1 MKRHQH
7 SLLILLLI
15 SFVILTGC
23 QGVKDFFKTRQEQY
37 LGLSGIIRTFD
48 ENSQVID
55 KIEGK
60 SISFESDDRFDM
72 TDENGNISKE
82 SSVLDISVG
91 SSQVLHVGST
101 LIFSEKGLVDYMDKY
116 AEGLEIESENR
127 SIPFVNRFFNQIKND
142 WSGERKL
149 ILIRSQNGTPL
160 ATYFGNKVSTSAPEG
175 IPNTTYLLIDGK
187 RLIIYRADFT
197 IYDTDLLAD

>member
-15 SFVILTGC
+15 SLVTLTGC

-142 WSGERKL
+142 WSGEHKL